1 MLPHTTPVTPPQLI
15 YNMSGKLAANQRPAR
30 LLVAKP
36 LQANP
41 YLALQNPASNPVG
54 HVHHLLKK
62 RNYGAGAPGEYL
74 SYHSHFI
81 LFIKFY
87 LYSVY
92 LTAILKYL
100 AAEILKLA
108 GKAAHDNKKH
118 CIVPCHLQL
127 AIHTLTLPNI
137 QMV

>member
-1 MLPHTTPVTPPQLI
+1 MDATTHHTTTTHLQHVRKVSSKSKTGKAA
-15 YNMSGKLAANQRPAR
+15 SGKTTTGKSVSRS
-30 LLVAKP
+30 AKP
-36 LQANP
+36 GLQF
-41 YLALQNPASNPVG
+41 PVG

-62 RNYGAGAPGEYL
+62 RNYGASAPGEYL
-74 SYHSHFI
+74 SYHSRFV

-92 LTAILKYL
+92 LATVLKYL

-118 CIVPCHLQL
+118 RIVPCHLQL
-127 AIHTLTLPNI
+127 PIHTLTLPNI

>member
-1 MLPHTTPVTPPQLI
+1 MDATTHHTTTTHLQHVQKV
-15 YNMSGKLAANQRPAR
+15 SGKSKTGKAASGKTTTGKSVSRS
-30 LLVAKP
+30 AKP
-36 LQANP
+36 GLQF
-41 YLALQNPASNPVG
+41 PVD
-54 HVHHLLKK
+54 HVHHLFKK

-74 SYHSHFI
+74 SYHSRFV

-92 LTAILKYL
+92 LTTILKYL

-118 CIVPCHLQL
+118 HIVPCHLQL
-127 AIHTLTLPNI
+127 PIRTLTLPNI